1 MSKKNN
7 KGKNNNFN
15 KARNKRNN
23 NYSKPSRTKHSSL
36 IHYTNT
42 VISLDGKKPDK
53 RTCIYYNKETTYC
66 ANKRCSKTICTT
78 AHNCTCYKRKEP
90 VKNKLSN
97 YDDTYIQQP
106 DQAGTHERTNEY
118 IAVSKAI
125 GTPCHVG
132 YMKNPG
138 QRRHKARCIYYDKSN
153 KQCKYYKFKCIGSS
167 RCEKYEERK
176 AD

>member
-1 MSKKNN
+1 MSKKKN
-7 KGKNNNFN
+7 KGY
-15 KARNKRNN
+15 APKRKHN
-23 NYSKPSRTKHSSL
+23 KPSYGGRIRNTIVHGQNS
-36 IHYTNT
+36 IYT
-42 VISLDGKKPDK
+42 
-53 RTCIYYNKETTYC
+53 YETPKGQYK
-66 ANKRCSKTICTT
+66 KRCLYYDKNSQMCTNKKCHTSYCTT
-78 AHNCTCYKRKEP
+78 ARNCTCYEEKE
-90 VKNKLSN
+90 VTYKTLSD
-97 YDDTYIQQP
+97 YDDTYIQLP

-138 QRRHKARCIYYDKSN
+138 ERRHKARCIYYDKSN

-176 AD
+176 ID